1 MQIYLNSPK
10 ENWII
15 DRIKDEWAKYNQNH
29 NSKKPKTA
37 DIFWIIA
44 PWTWKKIKIK
54 DLENKKI
61 VCSIYHIDEDKL
73 DNSQLNEFHKRHGY
87 VDFYHVISEKTKA
100 QVRSLTDKPIQ
111 SIPFWVNQNIWFEI
125 ENKYDLKKKY
135 GLDKDTYCIGSF
147 QRDTEGSDLI
157 SPKLSKGPDRFI
169 QIVEGLREKHENIQI
184 ILTGKRR
191 NYVITELKKRNIDFK
206 YFEMVDF
213 SKINELYNLL
223 DLYIVSSR
231 FEGGPQS
238 FLECAAT
245 KTPIISTDV
254 GIAKEILNVG
264 SIFNMENFLDAK
276 ADVEEPTHTVGWHD
290 NIEETKEEDDP
301 ENCEACAI

>member
-15 DRIKDEWAKYNQNH
+15 DRIKEEWAQYNQKH

-73 DNSQLNEFHKRHGY
+73 DNSQLNEFHKRDGY

-135 GLDKDTYCIGSF
+135 GIDKDTYCIGSF

-157 SPKLSKGPDRFI
+157 SPKLSPLALPSISEPSCTHDVPLQLKTLTLLLVHPPTT
-169 QIVEGLREKHENIQI
+169 
-184 ILTGKRR
+184 ILLPSA
-191 NYVITELKKRNIDFK
+191 E
-206 YFEMVDF
+206 
-213 SKINELYNLL
+213 SSIN
-223 DLYIVSSR
+223 SAQ
-231 FEGGPQS
+231 F
-238 FLECAAT
+238 
-245 KTPIISTDV
+245 
-254 GIAKEILNVG
+254 
-264 SIFNMENFLDAK
+264 
-276 ADVEEPTHTVGWHD
+276 
-290 NIEETKEEDDP
+290 
-301 ENCEACAI
+301 

>member
-1 MQIYLNSPK
+1 MKIYLNSPK
-10 ENWII
+10 ENWIV
-15 DRIKDEWAKYNQNH
+15 DRIKDEWALYNHKY

-37 DIFWIIA
+37 DIFWIIS
-44 PWTWKKIKIK
+44 PWTWQKIKRK

-73 DNSQLNEFHKRHGY
+73 DKAQLSEFQKRDVY
-87 VDFYHVISEKTKA
+87 VDFYHVISEKTKE
-100 QVRSLTDKPIQ
+100 QIRLLTDKPIQ

-125 ENKYDLKKKY
+125 ENKDNLKKKY
-135 GLDKDTYCIGSF
+135 GIDKETYCIGSF

-157 SPKLSKGPDRFI
+157 TPKLSKGPDRLVKI
-169 QIVEGLREKHENIQI
+169 IDRLKDKHEKIEV

-191 NYVITELKKRNIDFK
+191 NYVITELEKKNIKYK

-238 FLECAAT
+238 ILECAAT

-276 ADVEEPTHTVGWHD
+276 ADVEYAYENVEKFFIPNG
-290 NIEETKEEDDP
+290 IENFNNYFKSLL
-301 ENCEACAI
+301 

>member
-1 MQIYLNSPK
+1 MKIYLNSPK
-10 ENWII
+10 ENWIV
-15 DRIKDEWAKYNQNH
+15 DRIKDEWALYNHKY

-37 DIFWIIA
+37 DIFWIIS
-44 PWTWKKIKIK
+44 PWTWQKIKRK

-73 DNSQLNEFHKRHGY
+73 DKAQLSEFQNRDVY
-87 VDFYHVISEKTKA
+87 VDFYHVISEKTKE
-100 QVRSLTDKPIQ
+100 QIRLLTDKPIQ

-125 ENKYDLKKKY
+125 EDKDNLKKKY
-135 GLDKDTYCIGSF
+135 GIDKETYCIGSF

-157 SPKLSKGPDRFI
+157 TPKLSKGPDRLVKI
-169 QIVEGLREKHENIQI
+169 IDRLKDKHEKIEV

-191 NYVITELKKRNIDFK
+191 NYVITELEKKNIKYK

-238 FLECAAT
+238 ILECAAT

-276 ADVEEPTHTVGWHD
+276 ADVEYAYENVEKFFIPNG
-290 NIEETKEEDDP
+290 IENFNNYFKSLL
-301 ENCEACAI
+301 

>member
-1 MQIYLNSPK
+1 MKIYLNSPK
-10 ENWII
+10 ENWIV
-15 DRIKDEWAKYNQNH
+15 DRIKDEWAQYNHKY

-37 DIFWIIA
+37 DIFWIIS
-44 PWTWKKIKIK
+44 PWTWQKIKRK

-73 DNSQLNEFHKRHGY
+73 DKAQLSEFQNRDVY
-87 VDFYHVISEKTKA
+87 VDFYHVISEKTKD
-100 QVRSLTDKPIQ
+100 QVRPLTDKPIK

-223 DLYIVSSR
+223 DLYVVSSR

-238 FLECAAT
+238 ILECAAT

-254 GIAKEILNVG
+254 GIAKEILSSS
-264 SIFNMENFLDAK
+264 SIFNMENYLDAK
-276 ADVEEPTHTVGWHD
+276 TDVDYAYKNVEKFLIPQGID
-290 NIEETKEEDDP
+290 NFNNYFKSLL
-301 ENCEACAI
+301 

>member
-1 MQIYLNSPK
+1 MKIYLNSPK
-10 ENWII
+10 ENWIV
-15 DRIKDEWAKYNQNH
+15 DRIKDEWAQYNHKY

-37 DIFWIIA
+37 DIFWIIS
-44 PWTWKKIKIK
+44 PWTWQKIKRK

-73 DNSQLNEFHKRHGY
+73 DKAHLSEFQKRDVY
-87 VDFYHVISEKTKA
+87 VDFYHVISEKTKE
-100 QVRSLTDKPIQ
+100 QIRLLTDKPIQ

-125 ENKYDLKKKY
+125 EDKDNLKKKY
-135 GLDKDTYCIGSF
+135 GIDKETYCIGSF

-157 SPKLSKGPDRFI
+157 TPKLSKGPDRLVKI
-169 QIVEGLREKHENIQI
+169 IDRLKDKHEKIEV

-191 NYVITELKKRNIDFK
+191 NYVITELEKKNIKYK

-238 FLECAAT
+238 ILECAAT

-276 ADVEEPTHTVGWHD
+276 ADVEYAYENVEKFFIPNG
-290 NIEETKEEDDP
+290 IENFNNYFKSLL
-301 ENCEACAI
+301 

>member
-1 MQIYLNSPK
+1 VKIYLNSPK
-10 ENWII
+10 ENWIV
-15 DRIKDEWAKYNQNH
+15 DRIKDEWALYNHKY

-37 DIFWIIA
+37 DIFWIIS
-44 PWTWKKIKIK
+44 PWTWQKIKRK

-73 DNSQLNEFHKRHGY
+73 DKAQLSEFQKRDVY
-87 VDFYHVISEKTKA
+87 VDFYHVISEKTKE
-100 QVRSLTDKPIQ
+100 QIRLLTDKPIQ

-125 ENKYDLKKKY
+125 EDKDNLKKKY
-135 GLDKDTYCIGSF
+135 GIDKETYCIGSF

-157 SPKLSKGPDRFI
+157 TPKLSKGPDRLVKI
-169 QIVEGLREKHENIQI
+169 IDRLKDKHEKIEV

-191 NYVITELKKRNIDFK
+191 NYVITELEKKNIKYK

-238 FLECAAT
+238 ILECAAT

-276 ADVEEPTHTVGWHD
+276 ADVEYAYENVEKFFIPNG
-290 NIEETKEEDDP
+290 IENFNNYFKSLL
-301 ENCEACAI
+301 

>member
-1 MQIYLNSPK
+1 VQIYLNSPK

-15 DRIKDEWAKYNQNH
+15 DRIKEEWAQYNQKH

-61 VCSIYHIDEDKL
+61 VCSIYHIDENKL
-73 DNSQLNEFHKRHGY
+73 DNAQLNEFQKRDAN
-87 VDFYHVISEKTKA
+87 VDFYHVISEKTKT
-100 QVRSLTDKPIQ
+100 QVSSLTDKPIQ

-135 GLDKDTYCIGSF
+135 GIDKDTYCIGSF

-169 QIVEGLREKHENIQI
+169 QIAEGLREKHENIQV

-223 DLYIVSSR
+223 DLYVVSSR

-238 FLECAAT
+238 ILECAVT

-254 GIAKEILNVG
+254 GIAKEILSSS
-264 SIFNMENFLDAK
+264 SIYNMENFLDAK
-276 ADVEEPTHTVGWHD
+276 TDVDYAYKNVEKFLIPQGID
-290 NIEETKEEDDP
+290 NFNNYFKSLL
-301 ENCEACAI
+301 

>member
-15 DRIKDEWAKYNQNH
+15 DRIKEEWAKYNQMH

-73 DNSQLNEFHKRHGY
+73 DDAQLNEFQKRDAN
-87 VDFYHVISEKTKA
+87 VDFYHVISEKTKD
-100 QVRSLTDKPIQ
+100 QVRSLTDKPIK

-135 GLDKDTYCIGSF
+135 GIDKDTYCIGSF

-169 QIVEGLREKHENIQI
+169 QIIEGLQEKHEKIQV

-223 DLYIVSSR
+223 DLYVVSSR

-238 FLECAAT
+238 ILECAVT

-254 GIAKEILNVG
+254 GIAKEILSPS
-264 SIFNMENFLDAK
+264 SIYNMENFLDAK
-276 ADVEEPTHTVGWHD
+276 ADVDYAYKNVEKFLIPKGID
-290 NIEETKEEDDP
+290 NFNNYFKSIL
-301 ENCEACAI
+301 

>member
-1 MQIYLNSPK
+1 MKIYLNSPK
-10 ENWII
+10 ENWIV
-15 DRIKDEWAKYNQNH
+15 DRIKDEWAQYNHKY

-37 DIFWIIA
+37 DIFWIIS
-44 PWTWKKIKIK
+44 PWTWQKIKRK

-73 DNSQLNEFHKRHGY
+73 DKAQLSEFQKRDVY
-87 VDFYHVISEKTKA
+87 VDFYHVISEKTKE
-100 QVRSLTDKPIQ
+100 QIRLLTDKPIQ

-125 ENKYDLKKKY
+125 EDKDNLKKKY
-135 GLDKDTYCIGSF
+135 GIDKETYCIGSF

-157 SPKLSKGPDRFI
+157 TPKLSKGPDRLVKI
-169 QIVEGLREKHENIQI
+169 IDRLKDKHEKIEV

-191 NYVITELKKRNIDFK
+191 NYVITELEKKNIKYK

-238 FLECAAT
+238 ILECAAT

-276 ADVEEPTHTVGWHD
+276 ADVEYAYENVEKFFIPNG
-290 NIEETKEEDDP
+290 IENFNNYFKSLL
-301 ENCEACAI
+301 

>member
-15 DRIKDEWAKYNQNH
+15 DRIKDEWVQYNQKY

-44 PWTWKKIKIK
+44 PWTWEKIKIK

-73 DNSQLNEFHKRHGY
+73 DNAQLNKFQKRDTN
-87 VDFYHVISEKTKA
+87 VDFYHVISEKTKD
-100 QVRSLTDKPIQ
+100 QVKSLTDKPIQ

-125 ENKYDLKKKY
+125 ENKNDLKKKY
-135 GLDKDTYCIGSF
+135 GIDEDTYCIGSF

-169 QIVEGLREKHENIQI
+169 KIIEGLREKHEKIQVV
-184 ILTGKRR
+184 LTGKRR
-191 NYVITELKKRNIDFK
+191 NFVIKELKRRNIDFK
-206 YFEMVDF
+206 YFEMVNF

-238 FLECAAT
+238 ILECAAT

-254 GIAKEILNVG
+254 GIATEILNTK
-264 SIFNMENFLDAK
+264 SIYNMENFLDAK
-276 ADVEEPTHTVGWHD
+276 TDVDYAYKNVEKFFIPQGID
-290 NIEETKEEDDP
+290 NFNNYFKSLL
-301 ENCEACAI
+301 

>member
-1 MQIYLNSPK
+1 MKIYLNSPK
-10 ENWII
+10 ENWIV
-15 DRIKDEWAKYNQNH
+15 DRIKDEWAQYNHKY

-37 DIFWIIA
+37 DIFWIIS
-44 PWTWKKIKIK
+44 PWTWQKIKRK

-73 DNSQLNEFHKRHGY
+73 DKAQLSEFQNRDVY
-87 VDFYHVISEKTKA
+87 VDFYHVISEKTKE
-100 QVRSLTDKPIQ
+100 QIRLLTDKPIQ

-125 ENKYDLKKKY
+125 EDKDNLKKKY
-135 GLDKDTYCIGSF
+135 GIDKETYCIGSF

-157 SPKLSKGPDRFI
+157 TPKLSKGPDRLVKI
-169 QIVEGLREKHENIQI
+169 IDRLKDKHEKIEV

-191 NYVITELKKRNIDFK
+191 NYVITELEKKNIKYK

-238 FLECAAT
+238 ILECAAT

-276 ADVEEPTHTVGWHD
+276 ADVEYAYENVEKFFIPNG
-290 NIEETKEEDDP
+290 IENFNNYFKSLL
-301 ENCEACAI
+301 

>member
-1 MQIYLNSPK
+1 VQIYLNTPK

-15 DRIKDEWAKYNQNH
+15 DRIKEEWVQYNQKH
-29 NSKKPKTA
+29 YSKKHKTA

-44 PWTWKKIKIK
+44 PWTWEKIKIK
-54 DLENKKI
+54 DLKNKKI

-73 DNSQLNEFHKRHGY
+73 DDVQLNKFQKRDTY
-87 VDFYHVISEKTKA
+87 VDFYHVISEKTKD
-100 QVRSLTDKPIQ
+100 QVKLLTDKPIE

-135 GLDKDTYCIGSF
+135 GIDEDTYCIGSF

-169 QIVEGLREKHENIQI
+169 KIIEGLREKHEKIEV

-191 NYVITELKKRNIDFK
+191 NYVITELKRRNIDYK
-206 YFEMVDF
+206 YFEMVNF

-238 FLECAAT
+238 ILECAAT

-254 GIAKEILNVG
+254 GIAKEILNTS
-264 SIFNMENFLDAK
+264 SIYNMGNFLDAK
-276 ADVEEPTHTVGWHD
+276 TDVDYAYKSVEKYFIPQGID
-290 NIEETKEEDDP
+290 NFNNYFKSLL
-301 ENCEACAI
+301 

>member
-1 MQIYLNSPK
+1 MFT
-10 ENWII
+10 ENF
-15 DRIKDEWAKYNQNH
+15 EE
-29 NSKKPKTA
+29 S
-37 DIFWIIA
+37 
-44 PWTWKKIKIK
+44 
-54 DLENKKI
+54 
-61 VCSIYHIDEDKL
+61 
-73 DNSQLNEFHKRHGY
+73 SQLNEFYKRDGY

-223 DLYIVSSR
+223 DLYVVSSR

-238 FLECAAT
+238 ILECAVT

-254 GIAKEILNVG
+254 GIAKEILSSS
-264 SIFNMENFLDAK
+264 SIYNMENFLDAK
-276 ADVEEPTHTVGWHD
+276 TDVDYAYKNVEKFLIPQGID
-290 NIEETKEEDDP
+290 NFNNYFKSLL
-301 ENCEACAI
+301 

>member
-1 MQIYLNSPK
+1 VQIYLNSPK

-15 DRIKDEWAKYNQNH
+15 DRIKEEWAEYNQMH

-73 DNSQLNEFHKRHGY
+73 DDAQLNEFQKRDAN
-87 VDFYHVISEKTKA
+87 VDFYHVISEKTKD
-100 QVRSLTDKPIQ
+100 QVRSLTDKPIK

-157 SPKLSKGPDRFI
+157 SPKLSKGPDRLI
-169 QIVEGLREKHENIQI
+169 QIIEGLQEKHEKIQV

-223 DLYIVSSR
+223 DLYVVSSR

-238 FLECAAT
+238 ILECAVT

-254 GIAKEILNVG
+254 GIAKEILSSS
-264 SIFNMENFLDAK
+264 SIFNMENYLDAK
-276 ADVEEPTHTVGWHD
+276 TDVDYAYKNVEKFLIPQGID
-290 NIEETKEEDDP
+290 NFNNYFKSLL
-301 ENCEACAI
+301 

>member
-15 DRIKDEWAKYNQNH
+15 DRIKEEWAQYNQKH

-61 VCSIYHIDEDKL
+61 VCSIYHIDENKL
-73 DNSQLNEFHKRHGY
+73 DNAQLNEFQKRDAN
-87 VDFYHVISEKTKA
+87 VDFYHVISEKTKT
-100 QVRSLTDKPIQ
+100 QVSSLTDKPIQ

-135 GLDKDTYCIGSF
+135 GIDKDTYCIGSF

-169 QIVEGLREKHENIQI
+169 QIAEGLREKHENIQV

-223 DLYIVSSR
+223 DLYVVSSR

-238 FLECAAT
+238 ILECAVT

-254 GIAKEILNVG
+254 GIAKEILSSS
-264 SIFNMENFLDAK
+264 SIYNMENFLDAK
-276 ADVEEPTHTVGWHD
+276 TDVD
-290 NIEETKEEDDP
+290 
-301 ENCEACAI
+301 

>member
-15 DRIKDEWAKYNQNH
+15 DRIKEEWAQYNQKH

-44 PWTWKKIKIK
+44 PWTWEKIKIK

-61 VCSIYHIDEDKL
+61 VCSIYHIDENKL
-73 DNSQLNEFHKRHGY
+73 DNAQLNEFQKRDAN
-87 VDFYHVISEKTKA
+87 VDFYHVISEKTKT
-100 QVRSLTDKPIQ
+100 QVSSLTDKPIQ

-135 GLDKDTYCIGSF
+135 GIDKDTYCIGSF

-169 QIVEGLREKHENIQI
+169 QIAEGLREKHENIQV

-223 DLYIVSSR
+223 DLYVVSSR

-238 FLECAAT
+238 ILECAVT

-254 GIAKEILNVG
+254 GIAKEILSSS
-264 SIFNMENFLDAK
+264 SIYNMENFLDAK
-276 ADVEEPTHTVGWHD
+276 TDVDYAYKNVEKFLIPQGID
-290 NIEETKEEDDP
+290 NFNNYFKSLL
-301 ENCEACAI
+301 

>member
-15 DRIKDEWAKYNQNH
+15 DRIKDEWAQYNQQH

-73 DNSQLNEFHKRHGY
+73 DNSELNEFHKRDGY
-87 VDFYHVISEKTKA
+87 VDFYHVISEKTKV
-100 QVRSLTDKPIQ
+100 QVRSLTDKPIK

-135 GLDKDTYCIGSF
+135 AIDKDTYCIGSF

-169 QIVEGLREKHENIQI
+169 QIVESLREKHENIQV

-206 YFEMVDF
+206 YFEMVNF

-238 FLECAAT
+238 ILECAVT

-254 GIAKEILNVG
+254 GIAKEILSST
-264 SIFNMENFLDAK
+264 SIYNMENYLDAK
-276 ADVEEPTHTVGWHD
+276 ADVDYAYKNVEKFLIPQGID
-290 NIEETKEEDDP
+290 NFNNYFKSLL
-301 ENCEACAI
+301 

>member
-15 DRIKDEWAKYNQNH
+15 DRIKEEWAQYNQKH

-61 VCSIYHIDEDKL
+61 VCSIYHIDENKL
-73 DNSQLNEFHKRHGY
+73 DNAQLNEFQKRDAN
-87 VDFYHVISEKTKA
+87 VDFYHVISEKTKT
-100 QVRSLTDKPIQ
+100 QVSSLTDKPIQ

-135 GLDKDTYCIGSF
+135 GIDKDTYCIGSF

-169 QIVEGLREKHENIQI
+169 QIAEGLREKHENIQV

-223 DLYIVSSR
+223 DLYVVSSR

-238 FLECAAT
+238 ILECAVT

-254 GIAKEILNVG
+254 GIAKEILSSS
-264 SIFNMENFLDAK
+264 SIYNMENFLDAK
-276 ADVEEPTHTVGWHD
+276 TDVEYAYKNVEKFLIPQGID
-290 NIEETKEEDDP
+290 NFNNYFKSLL
-301 ENCEACAI
+301 

>member
-1 MQIYLNSPK
+1 MKIYLNSPK
-10 ENWII
+10 ENWIV
-15 DRIKDEWAKYNQNH
+15 DRIKDEWAQYNHKY

-37 DIFWIIA
+37 DIFWIIS
-44 PWTWKKIKIK
+44 PWTWQKIKRK

-73 DNSQLNEFHKRHGY
+73 DKAQLSEFQKRDVY
-87 VDFYHVISEKTKA
+87 VDFYHVISEKTKE
-100 QVRSLTDKPIQ
+100 QIRLLTNKPIQ

-125 ENKYDLKKKY
+125 EDKDNLKKKY
-135 GLDKDTYCIGSF
+135 GIDKETYCIGSF

-157 SPKLSKGPDRFI
+157 TPKLSKGPDRLVKI
-169 QIVEGLREKHENIQI
+169 IDRLKDKHEKIEV

-191 NYVITELKKRNIDFK
+191 NYVITELEKKNIKYK
-206 YFEMVDF
+206 YFEMVNF

-238 FLECAAT
+238 ILECAAT

-276 ADVEEPTHTVGWHD
+276 ADVEYAYENVEKFFIPNG
-290 NIEETKEEDDP
+290 IENFNNYFKSLL
-301 ENCEACAI
+301 

>member
-15 DRIKDEWAKYNQNH
+15 DRIKEEWAQYNQKH

-61 VCSIYHIDEDKL
+61 VCSIYHIDENKL
-73 DNSQLNEFHKRHGY
+73 DNAQLNEFQKRDAN
-87 VDFYHVISEKTKA
+87 VDFYHVISEKTKT
-100 QVRSLTDKPIQ
+100 QVSSLTDKPIQ

-135 GLDKDTYCIGSF
+135 GIDKDTYCIGSF

-169 QIVEGLREKHENIQI
+169 QIAEGLREKHENIQV

-223 DLYIVSSR
+223 DLYVVSSR

-238 FLECAAT
+238 ILECAVT

-254 GIAKEILNVG
+254 GIAKEILSSS
-264 SIFNMENFLDAK
+264 SIYNMENFLDAK
-276 ADVEEPTHTVGWHD
+276 TDVDYAYKNVEKFLIPQGID
-290 NIEETKEEDDP
+290 NFNNYFKSLL
-301 ENCEACAI
+301 

>member
-1 MQIYLNSPK
+1 VQIYLNSPK

-15 DRIKDEWAKYNQNH
+15 DRIKEEWAEYNQMH

-73 DNSQLNEFHKRHGY
+73 DNAQLNEFQKRDAN
-87 VDFYHVISEKTKA
+87 VDFYHVISEKTKT
-100 QVRSLTDKPIQ
+100 QVSSLTDKPIQ

-223 DLYIVSSR
+223 DLYVVSSR

-238 FLECAAT
+238 ILECAAT

-254 GIAKEILNVG
+254 GIAKEILSSS
-264 SIFNMENFLDAK
+264 SIFNMENYLDAK
-276 ADVEEPTHTVGWHD
+276 TDVDYAYKNVEKFLIPQGID
-290 NIEETKEEDDP
+290 NFNNYFKSLL
-301 ENCEACAI
+301 

>member
-15 DRIKDEWAKYNQNH
+15 DRIKEEWAQYNQKH

-61 VCSIYHIDEDKL
+61 VCSIYHIDENKL
-73 DNSQLNEFHKRHGY
+73 DNAQLNEFQKRDAN
-87 VDFYHVISEKTKA
+87 VDFYHVISEKTKT
-100 QVRSLTDKPIQ
+100 QVSSLTDKPIQ

-135 GLDKDTYCIGSF
+135 GIDKDTYCIGSF

-169 QIVEGLREKHENIQI
+169 QIVEGLREKHENIQV

-223 DLYIVSSR
+223 DLYVVSSR

-238 FLECAAT
+238 ILECAVT

-254 GIAKEILNVG
+254 GIAKEILSSS
-264 SIFNMENFLDAK
+264 SIYNMENFLDAK
-276 ADVEEPTHTVGWHD
+276 TDVEYAYKNVEKFLIPQGID
-290 NIEETKEEDDP
+290 NFNNYFKSLL
-301 ENCEACAI
+301 

>member
-1 MQIYLNSPK
+1 VQIYLNSPK

-15 DRIKDEWAKYNQNH
+15 DRIKEEWAQYNQKH

-61 VCSIYHIDEDKL
+61 VCSIYHIDENKL
-73 DNSQLNEFHKRHGY
+73 DNAQLNEFQKRDAN
-87 VDFYHVISEKTKA
+87 VDFYHVISEKTKT
-100 QVRSLTDKPIQ
+100 QVSSLTDKPIQ

-135 GLDKDTYCIGSF
+135 GIDKDTYCIGSF

-169 QIVEGLREKHENIQI
+169 QIAEGLREKHENIQV

-223 DLYIVSSR
+223 DLYVVSSR

-238 FLECAAT
+238 ILECAVT

-254 GIAKEILNVG
+254 GIAKEILSSS
-264 SIFNMENFLDAK
+264 SIYNMENFLDAK
-276 ADVEEPTHTVGWHD
+276 TDVEYAYKNVEKFLIPQGID
-290 NIEETKEEDDP
+290 NFNNYFKSLL
-301 ENCEACAI
+301 

>member
-1 MQIYLNSPK
+1 MKIYLNSPK
-10 ENWII
+10 ENWIV
-15 DRIKDEWAKYNQNH
+15 DRIKDEWALYNHKY

-37 DIFWIIA
+37 DIFWIIS
-44 PWTWKKIKIK
+44 PWTWQKIKRK

-73 DNSQLNEFHKRHGY
+73 DKAQLSEFQKRDVY
-87 VDFYHVISEKTKA
+87 VDFYHVISEKTKE
-100 QVRSLTDKPIQ
+100 QIRLLTDKPIQ

-125 ENKYDLKKKY
+125 EDKDNLKKKY
-135 GLDKDTYCIGSF
+135 GIDKETYCIGSF

-157 SPKLSKGPDRFI
+157 TPKLSKGPDRLVKI
-169 QIVEGLREKHENIQI
+169 IDRLKDKHEKIEV

-191 NYVITELKKRNIDFK
+191 NYVITELEKKNIKYK

-238 FLECAAT
+238 ILECAAT

-276 ADVEEPTHTVGWHD
+276 ADVEYAYENVEKFFIPNG
-290 NIEETKEEDDP
+290 IENFNNYFKSLL
-301 ENCEACAI
+301 

>member
-1 MQIYLNSPK
+1 MKIYLNSPK
-10 ENWII
+10 ENWIV
-15 DRIKDEWAKYNQNH
+15 DRIKNEWVKYNHKH

-37 DIFWIIA
+37 DIFWIIS
-44 PWTWKKIKIK
+44 PWTWKKIKRK

-73 DNSQLNEFHKRHGY
+73 DKAQLNEFQNRDVN
-87 VDFYHVISEKTKA
+87 VDFYHVISQKTKE
-100 QVRSLTDKPIQ
+100 QVRSITDKPIK

-125 ENKYDLKKKY
+125 ENKDNLKKKY
-135 GLDKDTYCIGSF
+135 GIDKETYCIGSF

-157 SPKLSKGPDRFI
+157 TPKLSKGPDRLVKI
-169 QIVEGLREKHENIQI
+169 IDSLNEKHKKIEV

-191 NYVITELKKRNIDFK
+191 NYVIRELEKKNIQYK
-206 YFEMVDF
+206 YFEMVNF
-213 SKINELYNLL
+213 STINELYNLL

-238 FLECAAT
+238 ILECAAT

-254 GIAKEILNVG
+254 GIAKEILNES

-276 ADVEEPTHTVGWHD
+276 TDVEYAYKNVEKLFIPNGIENF
-290 NIEETKEEDDP
+290 NIYFKSLL
-301 ENCEACAI
+301 